1 VLLDTTL
8 VFRLVLKPASRPGLG
23 RDVVDILVP
32 RSKNCGAVLI
42 QIK

>member
-8 VFRLVLKPASRPGLG
+8 VFRLVLKSASRPGPG

-32 RSKNCGAVLI
+32 PSKNCRAVLI
-42 QIK
+42 RIK